1 MFLDD
6 LVMPAGD
13 ERPASASLPLKSI
26 LKVEPPSATA
36 HFGAWASDDAPCSP
50 DFWHT
55 GTIVQLPAASPQLEQ
70 FVAGALKVL
79 QDAAFARKFEVYAAL
94 NHVCKSNDG
103 DTLHRLM
110 APRGPGK
117 APRIE
122 LLCSVVR
129 RDLEALE
136 SNEADPFGTRI
147 INQALKLVAFILADP
162 ELNSHVAVDHA
173 RWFYQHACEMTVK
186 PTMLKTLVLLYL
198 VILKDCRLAP
208 KRKRQVFDTPAD
220 IPEQMLFALLNLK
233 GFQSSSLVVERFVA
247 LKNLIVNFPHMMAKN
262 IGHWLPVLVVNL
274 CDLGSPLF
282 AKTISMGVQTLLET
296 AKTYIDNKNVLFTV
310 KRFLASNLPHEVK
323 LLSSEV
329 DIVPSSQFDSMESSD
344 GVPAFDYVT
353 SSLEEIIRLGQYKT
367 AMDMWVALT
376 LLTGSGEYETWPY
389 LARWLKVHK
398 LCFNQ
403 VSNAAKTIAL
413 ASWKAIIYNVCHND
427 LDNLKGHHDTILLKG
442 AGQLTPAP
450 EGAALTDVLKP
461 KIKLL
466 LHPLLNVTAVD
477 SQRDIIDVLHSLF
490 LSMVYSLLHSG
501 TGTKYAHIYWDTIV
515 QPVLASFYFKRGSS
529 AYMNELGVAV
539 FSRIIKGGDAT
550 SNYNALRCLSNE
562 PTLVHDI
569 SPLPAK
575 WVFAKF
581 DRVAQSLMLIL
592 KHDTHTDIKMQ
603 ALAAFLKTLKVVT
616 KKEIKPS
623 ACTADIIGF
632 LPSILDVLLTSSLTA
647 DHYHQ
652 LIALLVDTFGP
663 TNLIGREDADAT
675 RSVFYLIARQ
685 ISYADDAVRLLALLS
700 ALVGEKLSIF
710 LIRDLVSLD
719 FEAGPGSDK
728 ENESPAA
735 KPAIR
740 LNLQQIYQPMMNKC
754 RVNKNAIQE
763 LRACSVIFQTIDH
776 GFETMSKKLIQDLVL
791 CNADDFQRLLG
802 VLNVSKWTMPVF
814 NFFVALMHDAP
825 HHHLKQLT
833 LNTILAKWEV
843 DPQSFAPTL
852 EYLVESRFD
861 FEVFNLKKS
870 IMRRWAAITNDR
882 RGALDTLWRLYM
894 AAIQASGNF
903 ALLDELLVIS
913 VDVGFDV
920 KPFVRNQWDR
930 LPLLKRDWLTTH
942 THLYIDPSLPERTA
956 ASDDDCEVALESL
969 SPLRTLPPSET
980 KPSVTEEPAE
990 PSQTQDAATSRIAK
1004 TQTRVSARRAA
1015 KNPPAPPCTADF
1027 DIHSFTAMLTAK
1039 LSPSAQKKPRPKSA
1053 AKIGQSDPRLE
1064 PNPSVSN
1071 NSSGSRIQDD
1081 VLEADLSVISESHE
1095 LEVTSFETPAP
1106 LEQELPFDEEFD
1118 YASFIKEKSPEL
1130 NGTMS
1135 ADQALPPSQASP
1147 DNAKADNVVKD
1158 VSVQPKATLPHCV
1171 AQLASFTDAEL
1182 RQLSPAERGHMET
1195 QLLEFMLR
1203 LKYLER

>member
-13 ERPASASLPLKSI
+13 ERPSSASLPLKSI
-26 LKVEPPSATA
+26 LKVEPPCATA
-36 HFGAWASDDAPCSP
+36 QSGAWATDDSPGDP

-55 GTIVQLPAASPQLEQ
+55 GTIVQLPTASPQLEH

-103 DTLHRLM
+103 DTLHRLLG
-110 APRGPGK
+110 PRGPNK
-117 APRIE
+117 ALRIE
-122 LLCSVVR
+122 LLCGVVR

-136 SNEADPFGTRI
+136 SNVADPFGTRI
-147 INQALKLVAFILADP
+147 VNQALKVVAFILADP
-162 ELNSHVAVDHA
+162 ELNGQVTVDHA
-173 RWFYQHACEMTVK
+173 RWFYHHSCEMTVK

-208 KRKRQVFDTPAD
+208 KRRRQVFDTPAD
-220 IPEQMLFALLNLK
+220 IPEQMLFALLNMR

-262 IGHWLPVLVVNL
+262 FGHWWPVLVVNL

-282 AKTISMGVQTLLET
+282 AKTISIGVQTLLES

-310 KRFLASNLPHEVK
+310 KRFLASDLPHEVK

-329 DIVPSSQFDSMESSD
+329 GIVPSSQFDSMESAS

-367 AMDMWVALT
+367 AMDMWVAMT
-376 LLTGSGEYETWPY
+376 LLTGSGAYEAWPY

-403 VSNAAKTIAL
+403 ASTAAKTIAL
-413 ASWKAIIYNVCHND
+413 TSWKAIIYNVCHND
-427 LDNLKGHHDTILLKG
+427 LDNLKGHHDTILMKG
-442 AGQLTPAP
+442 AGQPAPAP
-450 EGAALTDVLKP
+450 EGAALTNVLKP
-461 KIKLL
+461 KVKLL

-490 LSMVYSLLHSG
+490 LSIVYTLLHGG
-501 TGTKYAHIYWDTIV
+501 TATRYAHIYWDTIV

-529 AYMNELGVAV
+529 AYMNELGVAF
-539 FSRIIKGGDAT
+539 FSHIIKGGEAT
-550 SNYNALRCLSNE
+550 TNYNALRCLSNE

-569 SPLPAK
+569 NPLPAK

-581 DRVAQSLMLIL
+581 DRVYQSLILIL
-592 KHDTHTDIKMQ
+592 KLDTQINLKMR
-603 ALAAFLKTLKVVT
+603 ALAAFMNTLKVVT
-616 KKEIKPS
+616 NKEIKPS
-623 ACTADIIGF
+623 ACTTEIIGC
-632 LPSILDVLLTSSLTA
+632 LPSILEALCTSNLTA

-652 LIALLVDTFGP
+652 LITMLVDTFGP
-663 TNLIGREDADAT
+663 ANLIGREDDAT
-675 RSVFYLIARQ
+675 RSVFSIIARQ
-685 ISYADDAVRLLALLS
+685 ISHADDAVRLFALVS
-700 ALVGEKLSIF
+700 SLVGEKLSIF
-710 LIRDLVSLD
+710 LIRDLVCLD

-728 ENESPAA
+728 ENLSPAT

-740 LNLQQIYQPMMNKC
+740 VNLQQIYQPMMNKC
-754 RVNKNAIQE
+754 RVNKNAMQE
-763 LRACSVIFQTIDH
+763 LRACSVILQTIDH
-776 GFETMSKKLIQDLVL
+776 GFETITKKLIQDLVL
-791 CNADDFQRLLG
+791 CNADEFQRLLG
-802 VLNVSKWTMPVF
+802 ALDATKWAMPVF

-852 EYLVESRFD
+852 EFLVKSRFD
-861 FEVFNLKKS
+861 FEAFNLKKS
-870 IMRRWAAITNDR
+870 IMRRWAAITNDHS

-894 AAIQASGNF
+894 AAIQESGNF

-930 LPLLKRDWLTTH
+930 LPLLKQEWLTTH
-942 THLYIDPSLPERTA
+942 AHLYIDPTFPEPIA
-956 ASDDDCEVALESL
+956 ASDDDCEVTLGSL
-969 SPLRTLPPSET
+969 SPSRTLPPSEA
-980 KPSVTEEPAE
+980 KAVTEEPADF
-990 PSQTQDAATSRIAK
+990 SQPQDVKRSTRKKS
-1004 TQTRVSARRAA
+1004 TRVSAPRAA
-1015 KNPPAPPCTADF
+1015 KSPPAPPRTADF

-1039 LSPSAQKKPRPKSA
+1039 LSPSAQKAQPKSA
-1053 AKIGQSDPRLE
+1053 ARNSQNGPRQE
-1064 PNPSVSN
+1064 PNPSVSSD
-1071 NSSGSRIQDD
+1071 SSSSRTQDD
-1081 VLEADLSVISESHE
+1081 ALEANLSVISESHG
-1095 LEVTSFETPAP
+1095 LEGASIEAPPP

-1135 ADQALPPSQASP
+1135 ADQALPPV
-1147 DNAKADNVVKD
+1147 DAKADNVVE
-1158 VSVQPKATLPHCV
+1158 VQPKATLGQCV
-1171 AQLASFTDAEL
+1171 AQLASVTDAEL
-1182 RQLSPAERGHMET
+1182 RQASSTERGHMET